1 MFIGNKSCIISL
13 AVKEKFVETS
23 KYDDND
29 CRVANFADIMKVAT
43 MFIKTTFKDL
53 KKVKKNKKLRIKM
66 QSVPLF
72 PDITKIAD
80 FR

>member
-1 MFIGNKSCIISL
+1 MFIGNKSQ
-13 AVKEKFVETS
+13 EKFVKTSNVS
-23 KYDDND
+23 KYYDND

-43 MFIKTTFKDL
+43 MFIKAIFKDL
-53 KKVKKNKKLRIKM
+53 KKVKKNKKLPIKM

-72 PDITKIAD
+72 PDITKIPD